1 MDRNKFIIKMN
12 YYKCIYLV
20 FFLCTSLLVFGQSD
34 ISDEEFLP
42 VRTREVS
49 LSGKMCQIDTNV
61 FRRVADGFDIAFYQ
75 DYNSCSNISDYLY
88 FDSII
93 YKIKRKYQYYSV
105 VVDSQYYTVNIFKLK
120 SKYRKENID
129 CKTTEVPFIA
139 PGLYTYFYSNNGYLI
154 HVYTFLSIP
163 AKKGEIEKCSH
174 IMDILKEATVQYLS
188 K

>member
-1 MDRNKFIIKMN
+1 MK
-12 YYKCIYLV
+12 YKCFCL
-20 FFLCTSLLVFGQSD
+20 FFLLCETLQAFGQSD

-61 FRRVADGFDIAFYQ
+61 FRRIADGFDIAFYQ

-93 YKIKRKYQYYSV
+93 YKIKRKYQYYRV

-129 CKTTEVPFIA
+129 CKTTKVPSIA

-154 HVYTFLSIP
+154 HVYTFLSFP
-163 AKKGEIEKCSH
+163 AKKGEMEKCSH
-174 IMDILKEATVQYLS
+174 IMDILKETAVQYLS